1 MGTVQKFKFMFSCGI
16 LEVFFVISDS
26 FLILKYDAV
35 HYFWDFKIW
44 VKSVKLP
51 KNIFTFQVSFI
62 LSFLSMF
69 SIGSS
74 KKCQSKLT
82 LKATESVRMAQ
93 KNCQHYLFY
102 IKEIIDLKTGE
113 CYLKTIGFL
122 INNLHVFGNI
132 LHHILFMFLLF

>member
-1 MGTVQKFKFMFSCGI
+1 MNLKYCSKTLKAILRSRREIVPANCLFIRDSFIFSNEWMGTVQKFKFIFSCGI

-93 KNCQHYLFY
+93 KNCQHYLF
-102 IKEIIDLKTGE
+102 
-113 CYLKTIGFL
+113 
-122 INNLHVFGNI
+122 
-132 LHHILFMFLLF
+132 